1 MSRSQSSK
9 KVSTPSPTQ
18 TTDANRPDKTPST
31 GKPSRAELVHLT
43 EKVTRLVE
51 KDPGKAAKILADW
64 LNEGATK
71 KPTPIDKAQPKKKS
85 AA

>member
-1 MSRSQSSK
+1 
-9 KVSTPSPTQ
+9 
-18 TTDANRPDKTPST
+18 
-31 GKPSRAELVHLT
+31 LT

-64 LNEGATK
+64 LNGDATK
-71 KPTPIDKAQPKKKS
+71 KPTPSDKSQPKKKS